1 MLERRARLL
10 SRLAESENQRESLFA
25 ASVSPEAAAAAN
37 AAVAQAD
44 ADAELA
50 RTAAAETAE
59 TLIACQ
65 RRESEAVE
73 RARDADRILAPLE
86 AEAKALTRI
95 LTPSK
100 PSRAEGPSLLSQ
112 LRVSAG
118 FETAIAALFDG
129 ELAAPPVSEPGNSE

>member
-1 MLERRARLL
+1 MRSWPALPRRKRPRL
-10 SRLAESENQRESLFA
+10 
-25 ASVSPEAAAAAN
+25 
-37 AAVAQAD
+37 
-44 ADAELA
+44 
-50 RTAAAETAE
+50 
-59 TLIACQ
+59 LIACQ
-65 RRESEAVE
+65 RRESDAVE

-118 FETAIAALFDG
+118 FEMAIAALFGG
-129 ELAAPPVSEPGNSE
+129 ELAAPPVSEPGDGE